1 MRGIFIKLTSHFHII
16 IMCKKNSYCLFFL
29 LFIFS
34 NGFAQINQI
43 PNTIKWSEKM
53 ALSIM
58 KRHPEAYQIDEKT
71 APKWDYVHGLVL
83 YSFQKLYQKTND
95 KKYFDYVKNYADATI
110 DSLGNVQSY
119 QYDNFNIDMI
129 AAGNILFDLYETTAD
144 ERYLKVMQQL
154 RNQLKNQPRTQS
166 GGFWHKKIYPNQ
178 MWLDGLYMGT
188 PFYTHYTTQFENGK
202 DLDDVANQF
211 KIIQANATDATTGLL
226 YHGWDESKQMP
237 WANKTTGCSPNFW
250 SRSMGWYMMALV
262 DVLDFFP
269 KEHPRHKELVNY
281 LNQIAKSIIKQQDQ
295 SGLWYQVTDKGS
307 SVGNYIE
314 SSASSM
320 FIYALAKGANKG
332 YLPKKYFKIANKAFD
347 ALIKDLIKTD
357 ADGQIHITQACA
369 VAGLGGKPYRDGS
382 YSYYINERKKDDDPK
397 ATGPFILAALELN
410 R

>member
-1 MRGIFIKLTSHFHII
+1 MY
-16 IMCKKNSYCLFFL
+16 KKNSYCLFFL
-29 LFIFS
+29 LFVFT
-34 NGFAQINQI
+34 NVVAQIYQI

-58 KRHPEAYQIDEKT
+58 KRHPEAYQIDDKIT
-71 APKWDYVHGLVL
+71 PKWDYVHGLVL
-83 YSFQKLYQKTND
+83 NSFQKLYQKTND

-110 DSLGNVQSY
+110 DSLGIVKSY

-129 AAGNILFDLYETTAD
+129 AAGNILFDLYETTTD

-202 DLDDVANQF
+202 NLDDVANQF

-226 YHGWDESKQMP
+226 YHGWDESKQML

-269 KEHPRHKELVNY
+269 KDHPRHKELVNY
-281 LNQIAKSIIKQQDQ
+281 LTQ
-295 SGLWYQVTDKGS
+295 
-307 SVGNYIE
+307 
-314 SSASSM
+314 
-320 FIYALAKGANKG
+320 LA
-332 YLPKKYFKIANKAFD
+332 
-347 ALIKDLIKTD
+347 
-357 ADGQIHITQACA
+357 
-369 VAGLGGKPYRDGS
+369 
-382 YSYYINERKKDDDPK
+382 
-397 ATGPFILAALELN
+397 
-410 R
+410 